1 MRTPHSFSGTLASSV
16 LTRQRVTG
24 ISVTWGNLR
33 NTKKGWVG
41 RVCEGEGV
49 EAVVKMYHMREE

>member
-1 MRTPHSFSGTLASSV
+1 MKSPHTFSGTLASSV
-16 LTRQRVTG
+16 LTTERVTG

-33 NTKKGWVG
+33 NTKKG
-41 RVCEGEGV
+41 RVWKVCGGEGV